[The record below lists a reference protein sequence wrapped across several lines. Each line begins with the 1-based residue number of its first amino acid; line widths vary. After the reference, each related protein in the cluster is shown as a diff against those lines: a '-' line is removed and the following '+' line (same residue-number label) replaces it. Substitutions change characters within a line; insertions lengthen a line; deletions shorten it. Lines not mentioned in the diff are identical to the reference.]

1 MVANN
6 TRHCDIHRNVMEGWP
21 ICFIRWSESL
31 CTFLILPQSEKENS
45 VAINVC
51 NNFCIRYKVWVVFC
65 VATGVC
71 KTHNQREM
79 LTLIS
84 LFGFNSQRQGLP
96 NRPCPLFGAFMVET
110 LFLGTWRALKP
121 ERQKVS
127 ERWLLRDNLPAGK
140 QFKTE
145 FCQLENLD
153 LQINDC
159 KLCTLVGWSISMSS
173 DVSTIQ
179 FVVFCYS
186 GPGQRIHSLLR
197 DTAHSLQQSLVI
209 PL

>member
-1 MVANN
+1 MVANY
-6 TRHCDIHRNVMEGWP
+6 TGHCDIHLNVMEGWP

-31 CTFLILPQSEKENS
+31 CTFLILPQSEKEKS

-84 LFGFNSQRQGLP
+84 LFSFNSQRQGLP

-140 QFKTE
+140 QFKTVLPTRKSR
-145 FCQLENLD
+145 FANQW
-153 LQINDC
+153 LQ
-159 KLCTLVGWSISMSS
+159 TL
-173 DVSTIQ
+173 
-179 FVVFCYS
+179 YS
-186 GPGQRIHSLLR
+186 CWVEHLNVQWCFNHPVCGILL
-197 DTAHSLQQSLVI
+197 
-209 PL
+209 